1 MSHRWDDTGDEDDN
15 DNDDDAHE
23 IDDYYVI

>member
-1 MSHRWDDTGDEDDN
+1 MSHRWEDTGDEDDN

>member
-1 MSHRWDDTGDEDDN
+1 MSHRWEDTGDEDDD